1 MKSLIRWCLSAALLL
16 SLQPVR
22 AQQPAPEKPKAK
34 PSVPAKVQVVFLEME
49 GDKKISSLPYSFNI
63 LVEDKDRP
71 GGRYSV
77 NLRDG
82 VKVPVEVDSKDQKI
96 SYIDVGTSI
105 DCGVHAEEDGKF
117 RVFLNFDR
125 SALYP
130 NKSAE
135 GERMVTDPNGAPL
148 IRQFRFSEDVVVK
161 DGQTAEM
168 ILSTDPLSGH
178 TQKVSVTLNLA
189 K

>member
-1 MKSLIRWCLSAALLL
+1 MKSLVRWCFCAALLL

-22 AQQPAPEKPKAK
+22 AQQAAPEKPKAK
-34 PSVPAKVQVVFLEME
+34 PLVPVKVLVVFLETE
-49 GDKKISSLPYSFNI
+49 GDKKISSLPYSFSI

-71 GGRYSV
+71 GGRYSA

-105 DCGVHAEEDGKF
+105 DCGVHAEDEGKF
-117 RVFLNFDR
+117 HVFLNFDR

-130 NKSAE
+130 NKSAD
-135 GERMVTDPNGAPL
+135 GERMVADPNGAPL
-148 IRQFRFSEDVVVK
+148 IRQFRFSEDVIVK

-178 TQKVSVTLNLA
+178 TQKVSVTLNVV

>member
-1 MKSLIRWCLSAALLL
+1 MKSLTRWCLCAALLL
-16 SLQPVR
+16 PLQTIR
-22 AQQPAPEKPKAK
+22 AQQAAPEKPKAK
-34 PSVPAKVQVVFLEME
+34 PAVPVKVQVVFLEME
-49 GDKKISSLPYSFNI
+49 GDKKISSLPYSFTI
-63 LVEDKDRP
+63 LVEDRP

-105 DCGVHAEEDGKF
+105 DCGVHLEEDGKF
-117 RVFLNFDR
+117 RVTLNFDR

-148 IRQFRFSEDVVVK
+148 IRQFRFSEDVIVK

-178 TQKVSVTLNLA
+178 TQKVSVTLNQV